1 MGVIIMTKLNA
12 NKLLQKGIKQV
23 IAAGIEPG
31 NINPEI
37 KVNTRAK
44 KRFGLCT
51 RKRNGLY
58 DYVIEINHQLL
69 NVDELSAMN
78 TMVHEILHT
87 CEGCMNHGRLW
98 MSYANKM
105 NRMYG
110 YNITKTS
117 SYEKMGL
124 EKPKPKYLI
133 KCKSEKC
140 TVEIPRYKKSKSIT
154 QINRYACP
162 KCRGKLKVVAC

>member
-1 MGVIIMTKLNA
+1 MTKLNA
-12 NKLLQKGIKQV
+12 NDLLKKGIKQV

-31 NINPEI
+31 NIDPEV

-51 RKRNGLY
+51 RTRGALY
-58 DYVIEINHQLL
+58 EYKIEINHQLL
-69 NVDELSAMN
+69 NTNEKTAMN
-78 TMVHEILHT
+78 TIVHEILHT
-87 CEGCMNHGRLW
+87 CKGCMNHGKLW
-98 MSYANKM
+98 MSYARKM
-105 NRMYG
+105 NEMYG

-133 KCKSEKC
+133 KCKSSKC
-140 TVEIPRYKKSKSIT
+140 SVEIPRYKKSKTVTHID
-154 QINRYACP
+154 RYACP
-162 KCRGKLKVVAC
+162 KCRGKLKVIAC